1 MPAVPPYEPRMLSQP
16 SATAETDT
24 QLRGS
29 SLLLAGRLLA
39 TGVAFFTQ
47 VLLVRYL
54 STDDFGAFAYG
65 LGVVVSAR
73 ILVSLGHNRIITR
86 FVAIYRERNDGA
98 RLLGVLVMELLLIG
112 SLGTALFVGVFA
124 AQDVLVG
131 TVIDDRG
138 TVAVLAI
145 LILLAPLE
153 AFDELAE
160 SILAA
165 YGRAVSIFWRQHV
178 IAPALRLGVVLL
190 LIALDAGVTF
200 LAIGYVAATLAGL
213 LFYTL
218 LLRRLLKAEQVIGAG
233 VSPRPPVRDVFGY
246 SFPLL
251 TAEFVYISV
260 NTISVVVLG
269 FFHGSRAVG
278 QLRAIGPLSELNL
291 IVRRQFL
298 RLFLAN
304 GARLYERNDLAA
316 LRTTY
321 VRTAA
326 WLAVLTFPVLAVTV
340 PMAEP
345 VTVALFGER
354 YAGSAPYLALLAAGF
369 YVNAAAGFNAELLQ
383 IAGRVRWLVVA
394 NVITIALHVSFVFLL
409 GYRLGALGI
418 ALATAIALVVQNAVN
433 QIGVRSVLGAAI
445 PRPLPR
451 VYLAVAVAIS
461 ALAAVQLL
469 AQPALFVGLVLV
481 VLATA
486 AILRVTR
493 DVLVLGDVLPRL
505 RAVPVVRSLVAGSDD
520 GRHSIRDAVSG
531 GRRRRRP
538 AHRKQTA
545 RRRR

>member
-1 MPAVPPYEPRMLSQP
+1 MPSQP

-47 VLLVRYL
+47 ALLVRYL

-86 FVAIYRERNDGA
+86 FVAIYRERHDES

-131 TVIDDRG
+131 TVIDDRR

-145 LILLAPLE
+145 LVLLAPLE

-165 YGRAVSIFWRQHV
+165 YGRAVAIFWRQHV
-178 IAPALRLGVVLL
+178 IAPALRLGVVLV

-200 LAIGYVAATLAGL
+200 LAVGYVAATLAGL

-218 LLRRLLKAEQVIGAG
+218 LLRRLLHAEQVIGAG
-233 VSPRPPVRDVFGY
+233 VRPRPPVREVFGF

-260 NTISVVVLG
+260 NTVSVVVLG
-269 FFHGSRAVG
+269 YFHGSAAVG

-304 GARLYERNDLAA
+304 AARLYERDDLAA
-316 LRTTY
+316 LRATY

-340 PMAEP
+340 PLAEP

-383 IAGRVRWLVVA
+383 IAARVRWLVVA
-394 NVITIALHVSFVFLL
+394 NVITIALHVSLMFVL

-418 ALATAIALVVQNAVN
+418 ALATAVALVVQNTVN
-433 QIGVRSVLGAAI
+433 QMGVRSVLGAAI

-469 AQPALFVGLVLV
+469 ARPALFVGLVLV
-481 VLATA
+481 VPATA
-486 AILRVTR
+486 AVMRVTR

-505 RAVPVVRSLVAGSDD
+505 RAVPVVRSLIATSDD
-520 GRHSIRDAVSG
+520 GQHSTRNAVSG

>member
-1 MPAVPPYEPRMLSQP
+1 MSGIPPSEPRTPSQP
-16 SATAETDT
+16 NGANESET

-39 TGVAFFTQ
+39 TAVAFFTQ

-54 STDDFGAFAYG
+54 STGDFGAFAYG

-73 ILVSLGHNRIITR
+73 ILVSLGHNRILTR
-86 FVAIYRERNDGA
+86 FIAIYRERHDTA
-98 RLLGVLVMELLLIG
+98 RLLGVLVMEMLLIG
-112 SLGTALFVGVFA
+112 SLGTALFVGVVA

-131 TVIDDRG
+131 SVIDDRR

-160 SILAA
+160 NVLAA
-165 YGRAVSIFWRQHV
+165 YGRAVAIFWRQH
-178 IAPALRLGVVLL
+178 ILAPALRLGVVLVL
-190 LIALDAGVTF
+190 MALDAGVTF
-200 LAIGYVAATLAGL
+200 LAVGYVAATFAGL
-213 LFYTL
+213 LFYIL
-218 LLRRLLKAEQVIGAG
+218 LLRRLLRGERVIGAA
-233 VSPRPPVRDVFGY
+233 VTPRPPVREVFGY

-269 FFHGSRAVG
+269 YFHGAGAVG
-278 QLRAIGPLSELNL
+278 SLRAIGPLSELNL

-298 RLFLAN
+298 RLFIAHA
-304 GARLYERNDLAA
+304 ARLYERDDLAA

-326 WLAVLTFPVLAVTV
+326 WLAVLTFPLLAVTV
-340 PMAEP
+340 PLAEP

-383 IAGRVRWLVVA
+383 IAARLRWLVVA
-394 NVITIALHVSFVFLL
+394 NIITIAVHVSLVFAL

-418 ALATAIALVVQNAVN
+418 ALATAVALVVQNAVN
-433 QIGVRSVLGAAI
+433 QAGVRAVLGAAI

-451 VYLAVAVAIS
+451 VYLAVAVALG
-461 ALAAVQLL
+461 ALAAVQRLAEPPLL
-469 AQPALFVGLVLV
+469 AALILVM
-481 VLATA
+481 LATA
-486 AILRVTR
+486 VVLRVTR
-493 DVLVLGDVLPRL
+493 EVLLLGDAFPVLGTLPLVRNLIAGGVGGGQSTRDVF
-505 RAVPVVRSLVAGSDD
+505 SD
-520 GRHSIRDAVSG
+520 GRK
-531 GRRRRRP
+531 RRRP
-538 AHRKQTA
+538 AHKKQTG